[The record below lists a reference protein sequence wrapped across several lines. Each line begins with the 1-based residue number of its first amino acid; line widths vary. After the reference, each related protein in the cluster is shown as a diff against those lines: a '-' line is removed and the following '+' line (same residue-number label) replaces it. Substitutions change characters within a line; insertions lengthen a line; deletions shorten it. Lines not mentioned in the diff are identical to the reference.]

1 MLYLLCRIINFII
14 GLILKY
20 LNVSSD
26 NRIRLSNYRNKN
38 ELYLLLKNE
47 YSPAD
52 DRYCRCVSNTS
63 MKYRWEVQKVFYFLF
78 GRIGIDFIVIPTE
91 KRVMFVDDLRL
102 SKLISN
108 SNQDING
115 VLFEYVQSL
124 AAELDAIIVQEE
136 IAKRKAES
144 DKVKSRFINT
154 SKIRKSK

>member
-1 MLYLLCRIINFII
+1 
-14 GLILKY
+14 
-20 LNVSSD
+20 
-26 NRIRLSNYRNKN
+26 
-38 ELYLLLKNE
+38 
-47 YSPAD
+47 
-52 DRYCRCVSNTS
+52 